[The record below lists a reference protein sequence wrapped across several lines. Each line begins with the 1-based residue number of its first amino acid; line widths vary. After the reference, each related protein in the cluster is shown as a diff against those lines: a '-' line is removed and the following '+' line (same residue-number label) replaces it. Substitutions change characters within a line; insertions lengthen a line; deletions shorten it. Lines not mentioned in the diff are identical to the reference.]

1 MTAPLKIRVLEQPVE
16 VGVRFVA
23 EYLTGKIG
31 VVGFGATET
40 AAKGDLAAQAAWYA
54 PDDPEYLAVVADD
67 PDVLRAAV
75 AAAKRNATKRR
86 IGADVHPEREDLLRS
101 AKQWDRAAACLQ
113 TLLDKVTP

>member
-1 MTAPLKIRVLEQPVE
+1 MPAA
-16 VGVRFVA
+16 RFVA

-54 PDDPEYLAVVADD
+54 PDDREYLAVVADD

-75 AAAKRNATKRR
+75 AAAKRYAAKRR
-86 IGADVHPEREDLLRS
+86 IGADVDPERDDLLRS
-101 AKQWDRAAACLQ
+101 ARQWDRAAARLQ
-113 TLLDKVTP
+113 TLLDKVNP

>member
-1 MTAPLKIRVLEQPVE
+1 MTTPLKIRVLEHPE
-16 VGVRFVA
+16 VSAARFVA

-31 VVGFGATET
+31 VVGLGTTET

-54 PDDPEYLAVVADD
+54 PGDPEYLAVVAGD